1 MLRCDKCGRPMDDSE
16 GWRSVLVH
24 DEEDRPRTALYCPLH
39 AARAPGFEAGQESAE
54 EPRRPE

>member
-1 MLRCDKCGRPMDDSE
+1 MDDSA
-16 GWRSVLVH
+16 GWLSVLVH

-39 AARAPGFEAGQESAE
+39 AARVPGFDTGEESAE